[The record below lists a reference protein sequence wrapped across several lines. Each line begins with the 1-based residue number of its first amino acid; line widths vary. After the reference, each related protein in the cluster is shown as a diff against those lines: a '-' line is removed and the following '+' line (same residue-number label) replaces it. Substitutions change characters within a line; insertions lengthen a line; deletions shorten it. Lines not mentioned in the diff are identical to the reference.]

1 MVALGWLLKCGA
13 HKVSY
18 LSLVLSLSTTAALAD
33 WREDL
38 PGARAVGAGHFKWFG
53 FSIYEARL
61 WSPSARP
68 TLDTPFALE
77 LTYRREIKRGELV
90 EVSLEE
96 MRRLGDEGLRQ
107 DRLARWAHEMH
118 EAFVDVLPGQSITGL
133 YLPGQGCRF
142 YVDGRLSREVVDPDF
157 ARAFFAIWLD
167 PRTRNPELR
176 RQLLGLEVAAE

>member
-1 MVALGWLLKCGA
+1 MALGWLLKRGG
-13 HKVSY
+13 HKVSS
-18 LSLVLSLSTTAALAD
+18 LALVLLLDATAVLAD

-38 PGARAVGAGHFKWFG
+38 PGARAVGTGQFKWFG

-68 TLDTPFALE
+68 TLDNSFALE
-77 LTYRREIKRGELV
+77 LTYRREIKRGDLV

-96 MRRLGDEGLRQ
+96 MRRLGDGRFHE
-107 DRLARWAHEMH
+107 DRLAHWAREMH
-118 EAFVDVLPGQSITGL
+118 EAFVDVAPGQSITGL
-133 YLPGQGCRF
+133 YLPGRGCRF
-142 YVDGRLSREVVDPDF
+142 YVDGQLRREVADPDF